1 MKKSKWLSLTAL
13 TAAAMMVAGLV
24 AGCGGGGSP
33 AANSNE
39 IKVGGNFELTGGI
52 ATFGQSTANGI
63 KLAFKEANAAG
74 GVLGKQIVF
83 ITADNKSEPSE
94 STNATTKLIRAC

>member
-52 ATFGQSTANGI
+52 ATLASQQPMVLNWHLK
-63 KLAFKEANAAG
+63 KLTQPA
-74 GVLGKQIVF
+74 VYWVSRLCLSPL
-83 ITADNKSEPSE
+83 ITNLSLLNQQMPQQ
-94 STNATTKLIRAC
+94 N